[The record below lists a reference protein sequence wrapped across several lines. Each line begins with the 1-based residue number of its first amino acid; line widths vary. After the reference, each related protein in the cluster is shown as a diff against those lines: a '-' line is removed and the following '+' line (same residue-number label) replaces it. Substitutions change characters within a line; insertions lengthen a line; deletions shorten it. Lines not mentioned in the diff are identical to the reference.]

1 MRKSLILVVT
11 VSLLVACNKD
21 FLDVKPQQSVLIE
34 DVFSQMSTSR
44 AAVNGLYSLMQSY
57 SYYGRDAMVIPEV
70 ISDNVTRSVR
80 TGNRYTGM
88 NTMTHT
94 ATDANVSRMWNQ
106 MYQVA
111 TNANAIIANED
122 NIKKIATSLEQAEA
136 AQLVGEA
143 YAIRAMVY
151 FDLAK
156 FFGRPLNFTADG
168 SHLCVPLVLKPVTK
182 IEEVVFP
189 ARNTAAEVY
198 AQIEK
203 DITEALKRLPVDGGV
218 INSGSVSNA
227 MFRTRMNRWGVTALR
242 ARVAV
247 FREDWPTAV
256 AAATEVI
263 NSGRYSLY
271 SFGSMLQDFRTQNS
285 AESIFEVV
293 NNSNDNPGTD
303 SYAYLSSQQGYG
315 ELLGTITSMN
325 SRSTGATLSTF
336 RSLYDAY
343 SATDVRR
350 GFVALGNRNALGGET
365 NVPLCLKY
373 VNITTYLENIKVMR
387 IAEMY
392 LSRGEALARL
402 AIANNDIAQLTASL
416 VDINLIR
423 KSRDTSSNTRPY
435 AASLLGTPPV
445 GTLRAT
451 AYVDSIIV
459 ERRKELA
466 LEGQRLFD
474 LNRTR
479 TNFVKIS
486 SGGNATSRLINY
498 STSTSTLTQRTIL
511 PIPLTQVQN
520 NPNMV
525 QNPGF

>member
-94 ATDANVSRMWNQ
+94 ATDANVTRMWNQ

-143 YAIRAMVY
+143 YAIRALVY

-402 AIANNDIAQLTASL
+402 AIANNDLAQLTASL

>member
-70 ISDNVTRSVR
+70 LSDNVTRSVR

-111 TNANAIIANED
+111 TNANAIIANEE

-143 YAIRAMVY
+143 YAIRALVY

-156 FFGRPLNFTADG
+156 FFGRPLKFTADG

-325 SRSTGATLSTF
+325 SRSTGTTLSTF

-402 AIANNDIAQLTASL
+402 AIANNDLAQLTASL

>member
-111 TNANAIIANED
+111 TNANAIIANEE

-247 FREDWPTAV
+247 FREDWPTAA

-303 SYAYLSSQQGYG
+303 SYAYISSQQGYG

-336 RSLYDAY
+336 RSLYNAY

-402 AIANNDIAQLTASL
+402 AITNNDAAQLTASL

-435 AASLLGTPPV
+435 AASLLATPPV
-445 GTLRAT
+445 GTLRAA

-511 PIPLTQVQN
+511 PIPLNQVQN

>member
-1 MRKSLILVVT
+1 MRKSIILVVT

-94 ATDANVSRMWNQ
+94 ATDANVTRMWNQ

-143 YAIRAMVY
+143 YAIRALVY

-227 MFRTRMNRWGVTALR
+227 MFKTRMNRWGVTALR

-247 FREDWPTAV
+247 FREDWSTAV

-303 SYAYLSSQQGYG
+303 SYAYISSQQGYG

-325 SRSTGATLSTF
+325 SRSTGATLTTF

-435 AASLLGTPPV
+435 TASLLATPPV

>member
-156 FFGRPLNFTADG
+156 FFGRPLKFTADG

-247 FREDWPTAV
+247 FREDWPTAA

-303 SYAYLSSQQGYG
+303 SYAYISSQQGYG

>member
-70 ISDNVTRSVR
+70 LSDNVTRSVR

-143 YAIRAMVY
+143 YAVRAMVY

-168 SHLCVPLVLKPVTK
+168 SHLCVPLVLKPITK

-218 INSGSVSNA
+218 INSGTVSNA
-227 MFRTRMNRWGVTALR
+227 MFRTRMNRWSATALR

-247 FREDWPTAV
+247 YREDWPTAV

-263 NSGRYSLY
+263 NSGRYTLY

-285 AESIFEVV
+285 GESIFEVV

-325 SRSTGATLSTF
+325 SRSTGTTLSTF

-402 AIANNDIAQLTASL
+402 AIANNDGAQLTASL

-435 AASLLGTPPV
+435 AASLLATPPT

-479 TNFVKIS
+479 TSFVKIS

-498 STSTSTLTQRTIL
+498 STSTSSFTQRTIL
-511 PIPLTQVQN
+511 PIPITQVQN

>member
-70 ISDNVTRSVR
+70 LSDNVTRSVR

-227 MFRTRMNRWGVTALR
+227 MFKTRMNRWGVTALR

-303 SYAYLSSQQGYG
+303 SYAYISSQQGYG

-435 AASLLGTPPV
+435 TASLLATPPV